1 MVRRSRSQTIL
12 QVHYSLMCITIFD
25 IYIIASLDLIF
36 FWGGMMK
43 ETIIGFVNYILM
55 SNDWFV
61 INNWP
66 VNPNENSCDI

>member
-1 MVRRSRSQTIL
+1 
-12 QVHYSLMCITIFD
+12 MCITIFD